1 MRKNSSPFPSRSVF
15 GHPIERR
22 ERRTL
27 VIAAVVS
34 VAAIVTAYAVLPYAR
49 RWMAREEA
57 IAAKREQLARL
68 HWLARNE
75 ARLARTA
82 DERER
87 ALDAAPRR
95 VIVGES
101 ASLASAE
108 LQRALLEMAEA
119 SQLQV
124 QQVDVAGTAA
134 EAPRDV
140 THIGARLAA
149 VGDVVGLAD
158 FLERLTRG
166 ATYAEVHELDVQPN
180 AARGDLLTIAVSVRA
195 PFVQP

>member
-1 MRKNSSPFPSRSVF
+1 MRKSLNPFPLRSVF
-15 GHPIERR
+15 GRPIEPR

-27 VIAAVVS
+27 GIAAVVTI
-34 VAAIVTAYAVLPYAR
+34 AALVTAYAVLPYAR
-49 RWMAREEA
+49 RWTAREES

-75 ARLARTA
+75 ARLTRTA

-87 ALDAAPRR
+87 ALEAAPRR
-95 VIVGES
+95 LIVGES

-124 QQVDVAGTAA
+124 QQVDVADAA
-134 EAPRDV
+134 GDAPSDA
-140 THIGARLAA
+140 HIRARFAA

-166 ATYAEVHELDVQPN
+166 ATYAELYELDVQPN
-180 AARGDLLTIAVSVRA
+180 AARGELLTIALSVRA